1 MGREPTV
8 GPRIGAGPDNLE
20 AAETFDAA
28 DPGLTITG
36 GILSLPTPLF
46 TALSPSD
53 TYALSVSLLAGDGRR
68 RLANLA
74 LADAVVVARLTARG
88 LRCRVVAVVMVVAGA
103 EAEAEGLVAR
113 GRVDER

>member
-88 LRCRVVAVVMVVAGA
+88 
-103 EAEAEGLVAR
+103 
-113 GRVDER
+113 